1 MHPALSASLS
11 VLLVDRRDG
20 HRRAVLDLF
29 QQRAQADFYSR
40 ELLEQRR
47 DEQLAALLA
56 HARAQVPR
64 FRELLG
70 AHPAPEPARVMDV
83 LRRLPV
89 MRRSDIQAQPA
100 AFVAEDAAGAMDD
113 FTGGSTGTPL
123 CFKVD
128 RETQRAR
135 EATLYW
141 ANSLAGWRYGERVA
155 MLWGSDR
162 DVKHSLRDV
171 RAGLRWQLDNMRWF
185 NAFDMGPD
193 RMREFH
199 RDLARFRPHLVVAYA
214 GSVHTFAHFLRD
226 LGGKPSYPLRGIVSS
241 AEVLTPA
248 MRADVEQV
256 FGRPVFDR
264 YGNREAGAIAAECE
278 AHQGLHLNETDFVVE
293 VDSRDPTQV
302 PGPILITFLR
312 NRAMPLIRYDTGDLG
327 LLRPGACPCGRTTLR
342 LASVVGRQSD
352 TIRTAHGKLIHGEYF
367 THVLYGAAGVRNF
380 QFVQES
386 LQDYRLLLEMSGPPA
401 PEQIAAWKDKI
412 LNALGPGNRL
422 EVERVDQIPVLP
434 SGKRRFTLSK
444 LPTGG

>member
-11 VLLVDRRDG
+11 ALLVDRRDG

-40 ELLEQRR
+40 ELMEQRR
-47 DEQLAALLA
+47 DEQLADLLA
-56 HARAQVPR
+56 HARVHVPR

-70 AHPAPEPARVMDV
+70 GRPAPEPAQAMEA

-89 MRRSDIQAQPA
+89 LRRADLQAQPSA
-100 AFVAEDAAGAMDD
+100 YVADDAADARDD

-162 DVKHSLRDV
+162 DVKRSLQTARV
-171 RAGLRWQLDNMRWF
+171 ALRWQLDNMRWF

-199 RDLARFRPHLVVAYA
+199 RALTRFRPHLLVAYA
-214 GSVHTFAHFLRD
+214 GSVHTFAHFLRES
-226 LGGKPSYPLRGIVSS
+226 GMKPAYPLRSIVSS

-278 AHQGLHLNETDFVVE
+278 AHQGLHLNESDFVVE

-342 LASVVGRQSD
+342 LAQVVGRQSD

-386 LQDYRLLLEMSGPPA
+386 MQDYRLLLEMPGPPA
-401 PEQIAAWKDKI
+401 PDQVVAWKDKI
-412 LNALGPGNRL
+412 LNALGPGCRL
-422 EVERVDQIPVLP
+422 EVERVDQIPALP

-444 LPTGG
+444 LPSGG